1 MDFIKNLEPIIICDI
16 GASPFTET
24 GFIDNLFNNTNS
36 KIVGFEP
43 NNLEFQKYYFC
54 LIDFLRAFA
63 QYYCFFSQHQ

>member
-24 GFIDNLFNNTNS
+24 DFIDDLFDNTNS

-43 NNLEFQKYYFC
+43 NNLEFQK
-54 LIDFLRAFA
+54 IIK
-63 QYYCFFSQHQ
+63 